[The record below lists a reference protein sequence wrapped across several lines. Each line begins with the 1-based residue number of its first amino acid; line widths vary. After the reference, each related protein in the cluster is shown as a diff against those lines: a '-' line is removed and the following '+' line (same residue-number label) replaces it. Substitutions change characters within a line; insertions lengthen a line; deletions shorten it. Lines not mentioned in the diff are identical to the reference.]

1 MSKRYKRNYLI
12 IFSSV
17 NFLIFLGLVLY
28 SAISKNYDTY
38 KIGFMIVA
46 LVHGVLLFS
55 RLASMNKSIY
65 KEQIGPEAYKQTDE
79 YIEKKWKNILNIITL
94 VIFIV
99 MIFIVG
105 IFLK

>member
-12 IFSSV
+12 IFSLI

-28 SAISKNYDTY
+28 SAISSNHDTY
-38 KIGFMIVA
+38 KIGFMITA
-46 LVHGVLLFS
+46 LIHAVILFS
-55 RLASMNKSIY
+55 RLASMNKSLY

-94 VIFIV
+94 VIFVI
-99 MIFIVG
+99 MIFFMQ